1 MYKTA
6 LTTIAA
12 LATASTA
19 FASTLL
25 PPPTEVYVEP
35 VRLECEATTV
45 QIYFENGGTL
55 LTAPARRTI
64 AATKQQ
70 LTGCAIADLDM
81 KAIAADGRTMPETTS
96 LASERIATVLSA
108 LTDEGLVADNMM
120 ASIDTDIAESQI
132 GRTMARRVDVTFA
145 AYDPSIG

>member
-19 FASTLL
+19 FAGTLI

-55 LTAPARRTI
+55 LTAPARRII
-64 AATKQQ
+64 AATKSQ
-70 LTGCAIADLDM
+70 LSGCAIADVDIT
-81 KAIAADGRTMPETTS
+81 AIAADGRTMPETTS

-108 LTDEGLVADNMM
+108 LTDEGLVADDMT
-120 ASIDTDIAESQI
+120 ASIDTDMAESQI
-132 GRTMARRVDVTFA
+132 GRAMARRVDVTLA
-145 AYDPSIG
+145 AYNPKIG